1 MNSEAFRVAIG
12 QLYSSA
18 GEIAGNIANIRK
30 ELPSLTIP
38 QAEKLRIGKVCEE
51 FEGAVYDVRKEIRNL
66 EDKLGMHPGEE
77 PFDPD
82 IKNPDPR
89 ATMGFIDRWL
99 RTEIEAM
106 HQTVLHLDG
115 LSKADRALGG
125 AYLLVAE
132 SAANILNG
140 YSTVQDA
147 LSSIRAA
154 LEVKGA

>member
-66 EDKLGMHPGEE
+66 EDKLGMHPGE
-77 PFDPD
+77 
-82 IKNPDPR
+82 
-89 ATMGFIDRWL
+89 
-99 RTEIEAM
+99 
-106 HQTVLHLDG
+106 
-115 LSKADRALGG
+115 
-125 AYLLVAE
+125 
-132 SAANILNG
+132 
-140 YSTVQDA
+140 
-147 LSSIRAA
+147 
-154 LEVKGA
+154 